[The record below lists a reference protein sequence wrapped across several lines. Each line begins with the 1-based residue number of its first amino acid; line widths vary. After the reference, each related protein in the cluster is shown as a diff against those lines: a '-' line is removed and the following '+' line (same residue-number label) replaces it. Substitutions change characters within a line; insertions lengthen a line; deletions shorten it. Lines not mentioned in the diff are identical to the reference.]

1 MVSATLLIACGGDDD
16 GPAVTP
22 PTAPTENDPAFAI
35 DRVRAW
41 YLIGDGLTTGH
52 DQLEIQVVAP
62 AEVEVVDMW
71 IDGQAGVRLVDTGA
85 DFRIA
90 VDIAAVAA
98 GEREV
103 LLAADGSTAAFAR
116 LTFNRS
122 HPLYV
127 MVGTDWDDPDNSDT
141 SLSLQEELH
150 AEHAELELTHF
161 VGPYTFTA
169 PEVSVERR
177 AVLATWL
184 KEMRD
189 SHGDEIAVHIHPWCN
204 FVDTT
209 EVTCRT
215 QPSVVYDAGDESGY
229 TVESAAYTTAEY
241 TALLLAT
248 DALFEANG
256 LGKPTSFR
264 AGAWTADLSTLQAV
278 VAAGYTVDSNA
289 YNWERMEEWIGVGN
303 GDFYEWVK
311 DMWAPIG
318 DTSQPYFP
326 SLADI
331 AVAGEPA
338 LPLLEIPL
346 NGVMV
351 DYVTSTEMIEIFAA
365 NWDGS
370 ALAAP
375 LAYVIGFHPSN
386 FVQQYK
392 THMTLALDHVDD
404 YLASYDRGPVVYAT
418 MQEMTLV
425 WTQ

>member
-1 MVSATLLIACGGDDD
+1 
-16 GPAVTP
+16 
-22 PTAPTENDPAFAI
+22 
-35 DRVRAW
+35 
-41 YLIGDGLTTGH
+41 
-52 DQLEIQVVAP
+52 
-62 AEVEVVDMW
+62 MW